1 MATSVGDTQKANKI
15 EMIEILLC
23 FHSISGLG
31 LLGYQ
36 WEKVNWLFVA
46 RKSRQIVGLL
56 SEVNTKIRENDLL
69 VADVPFDLQSR
80 T

>member
-1 MATSVGDTQKANKI
+1 MATSVGDTQKANK
-15 EMIEILLC
+15 LKYFC

-36 WEKVNWLFVA
+36 FGA
-46 RKSRQIVGLL
+46 QKSRQIVGLL
-56 SEVNTKIRENDLL
+56 SEVNIKIRENDLL
-69 VADVPFDLQSR
+69 VDDVPFDLQSR